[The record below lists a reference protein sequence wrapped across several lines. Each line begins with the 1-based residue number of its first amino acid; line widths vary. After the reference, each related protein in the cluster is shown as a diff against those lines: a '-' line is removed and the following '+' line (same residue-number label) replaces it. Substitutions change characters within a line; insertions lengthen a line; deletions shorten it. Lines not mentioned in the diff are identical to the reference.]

1 MGTVAKGHPLE
12 LFTLDCSSTHNNKL
26 QVLQRT
32 AMIIIF
38 HGTPYLL
45 MPALTPDS
53 FFIRVNVFVLSVLS
67 QQRFECHCALI
78 HVFLA
83 YLWLINHNWFF
94 FRLRFFLLP
103 RLANIWKQMIMVLC
117 FNYYN
122 WEFIK
127 MFWERF
133 KMWNGIAI
141 NETIYGL
148 HIILLFNSLYENAT
162 FKLYNGNN
170 KVHIK
175 WHFSYTAV

>member
-1 MGTVAKGHPLE
+1 MVKGHPLE

-26 QVLQRT
+26 QVFT
-32 AMIIIF
+32 ENSNDYNF
-38 HGTPYLL
+38 SWDLL
-45 MPALTPDS
+45 RPALTPDS

-67 QQRFECHCALI
+67 QQSFECHCSLI

-94 FRLRFFLLP
+94 FRLCFFLLP
-103 RLANIWKQMIMVLC
+103 RLANIWKQMMMVLC

-127 MFWERF
+127 MFWERV

-141 NETIYGL
+141 N
-148 HIILLFNSLYENAT
+148 
-162 FKLYNGNN
+162 
-170 KVHIK
+170 
-175 WHFSYTAV
+175 